1 MKIRILSACIFTCFF
16 FTGHAQVCENNWQ
29 ATPLSI
35 DGNPND
41 WTTKLRLYDSN
52 SKLMYEFRNDDQN
65 LYFVF
70 KSEDKTLMRQIG
82 QAGMRIKLAVKGNP
96 KTKAIIDFKKNSA
109 MGMMPGQHDGMGMNK
124 GSQSGFSREG
134 MQNGQ
139 GRPGNNEQGQL
150 QMKPEF
156 MPKDTAYVK
165 GFMFAQNFIL
175 SNNQHEN
182 TITFAKSRGNSDES
196 AFELVIPIRELFG
209 DNFQLANIKNIPI
222 QFNLTINALSQSS
235 SSSRMSGGMG
245 GRMGGGP
252 GGEMGGGPGGG
263 MGGGPGGGMD
273 GGHGGGM
280 GGGPGGEMG
289 NQSSMPNNMDEDN
302 SSNSKK
308 EIKALIQLTT
318 AN

>member
-52 SKLMYEFRNDDQN
+52 SKLMYEFRNDDKN

-70 KSEDKTLMRQIG
+70 KSEEKSLQRQME
-82 QAGMRIKLAVKGNP
+82 QAGMKLKIVIKGAP
-96 KTKAIIDFKKNSA
+96 KTKATIEFKKNTSKT
-109 MGMMPGQHDGMGMNK
+109 MMPTPPGGMNN
-124 GSQSGFSREG
+124 GTPPSFPQQQT
-134 MQNGQ
+134 QNGQ
-139 GRPGNNEQGQL
+139 LRQDNNQNQL
-150 QMKPEF
+150 PMKPEF

-273 GGHGGGM
+273 GGPGGGM